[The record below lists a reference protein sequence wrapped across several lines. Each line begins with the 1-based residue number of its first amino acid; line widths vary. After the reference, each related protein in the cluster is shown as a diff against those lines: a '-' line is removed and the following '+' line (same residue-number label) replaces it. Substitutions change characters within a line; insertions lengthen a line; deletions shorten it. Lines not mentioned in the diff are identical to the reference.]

1 MIDWA
6 PFSANV
12 YQAAV
17 SVSIDYLLYSR
28 AEKALALGV
37 TPGRKKRFE
46 ASVPESEFPTATF
59 ALEWFFGLSLGC
71 CASAVRTPHR
81 ANLCQRA
88 VRSYFKNV
96 KCGGHPGALQSTSH
110 RHPFGMLCV
119 GMHFR
124 FHDVNGEVRPGK
136 SIS

>member
-46 ASVPESEFPTATF
+46 ASGPESQFPTATF

-71 CASAVRTPHR
+71 CASAVRTLHR
-81 ANLCQRA
+81 ADLCRRT
-88 VRSYFKNV
+88 VRSYCEEME
-96 KCGGHPGALQSTSH
+96 CGLVHGLLQSTSYW
-110 RHPFGMLCV
+110 HPVGMLL
-119 GMHFR
+119 GW
-124 FHDVNGEVRPGK
+124 
-136 SIS
+136 